1 MYESQTLFFLKK
13 VFSNSNLIRSGETN
27 SEKISLTGCGVLSV
41 CQRTG
46 KKLGQCFFL
55 ILRRRHKW
63 KGKILATISESSR
76 NRIFMGIVMEP
87 FHISNETGPPTQQQI
102 KISFRLKWGDP
113 RSADFFVTA
122 AENLVFHEQNRVI
135 IDAGPPL
142 HHFCHK
148 IKKQKRPADQCIFHF
163 FCGEKGVGKRMNGNF
178 DPLWLIFDGV
188 VWQRG
193 RESMDF
199 FFYSSGSP
207 AASYLYLYFP
217 PGGGSPPLS

>member
-1 MYESQTLFFLKK
+1 MRSI
-13 VFSNSNLIRSGETN
+13 IR
-27 SEKISLTGCGVLSV
+27 LSKN
-41 CQRTG
+41 G
-46 KKLGQCFFL
+46 KEAWTMLL
-55 ILRRRHKW
+55 RRRRRHKW

-87 FHISNETGPPTQQQI
+87 SHISNETGPPTQQQI
-102 KISFRLKWGDP
+102 KISWRLKWWNP

-122 AENLVFHEQNRVI
+122 AENLLFHEQNRVI

-142 HHFCHK
+142 HHYCQK

-163 FCGEKGVGKRMNGNF
+163 FCGEKGGGGKRMNGNF

-217 PGGGSPPLS
+217 PGGGSPPPLS